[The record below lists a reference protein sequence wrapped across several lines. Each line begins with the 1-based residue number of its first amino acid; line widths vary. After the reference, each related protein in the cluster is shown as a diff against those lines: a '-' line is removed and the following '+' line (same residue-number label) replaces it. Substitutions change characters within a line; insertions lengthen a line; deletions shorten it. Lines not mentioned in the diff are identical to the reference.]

1 MLKKIY
7 GKILPILLYK
17 DNSRRFSLDYCF
29 YKYKKQ
35 TIQYIVKYYKI
46 DIFEE
51 IDKKNIKDI
60 FDIVYKLY
68 PELFW
73 EYTKF
78 LLNNKNIP
86 VSFFEA
92 VEATSGGIISYGQEG
107 EDLLLSRLFLGKEQ
121 GFYID
126 IGAHHPI
133 RFSNTWRLYRNGWR
147 GINVDATPGSMEAFN
162 NLRPD
167 DINLEIAISDS
178 AIPLTF
184 YMFDEPALNTF
195 DLDLA
200 KRYQKLNY
208 PLKGVRSITPC
219 SMTQLFD
226 NYLPAGQHIDLLS
239 IDIEGEELR
248 ALRSNDWQHYSPDVI
263 VLEAL
268 DASLKTLFDHPA
280 VVFLMDQGYVP
291 ISKLANSVIMKR

>member
-1 MLKKIY
+1 
-7 GKILPILLYK
+7 
-17 DNSRRFSLDYCF
+17 
-29 YKYKKQ
+29 
-35 TIQYIVKYYKI
+35 
-46 DIFEE
+46 
-51 IDKKNIKDI
+51 
-60 FDIVYKLY
+60 
-68 PELFW
+68 
-73 EYTKF
+73 
-78 LLNNKNIP
+78 
-86 VSFFEA
+86 
-92 VEATSGGIISYGQEG
+92 
-107 EDLLLSRLFLGKEQ
+107 
-121 GFYID
+121 
-126 IGAHHPI
+126 
-133 RFSNTWRLYRNGWR
+133 
-147 GINVDATPGSMEAFN
+147 MEAFN

>member
-1 MLKKIY
+1 M
-7 GKILPILLYK
+7 
-17 DNSRRFSLDYCF
+17 
-29 YKYKKQ
+29 
-35 TIQYIVKYYKI
+35 
-46 DIFEE
+46 
-51 IDKKNIKDI
+51 
-60 FDIVYKLY
+60 
-68 PELFW
+68 
-73 EYTKF
+73 
-78 LLNNKNIP
+78 
-86 VSFFEA
+86 
-92 VEATSGGIISYGQEG
+92 
-107 EDLLLSRLFLGKEQ
+107 LLSRLFLGKEQ